1 MHRAAKAPS
10 RRRPVNSALGRV
22 SRSSCVYSPSRHQQ
36 PSGASSRLGKSS
48 PRGIG
53 PRRLLETE
61 LKFAALRG
69 SRLWHTDARSG
80 SQFHGR
86 AASGRVGPL
95 RQGRAGGARNS
106 TPAVIW
112 RRRGTWV
119 YLAPPLRFNLGRA
132 GLWSSTRPNRSF
144 NRTANGRSP
153 WPRGAFGSS
162 CTARP
167 RRPSVVGRLTLR

>member
-48 PRGIG
+48 PRGNG
-53 PRRLLETE
+53 RRRLLETA
-61 LKFAALRG
+61 LKSAALRG
-69 SRLWHTDARSG
+69 WRLWHMDARSG
-80 SQFHGR
+80 RQFHGH
-86 AASGRVGPL
+86 AAFGRVGPL
-95 RQGRAGGARNS
+95 RQVRAGGAGEQ
-106 TPAVIW
+106 TPATIS
-112 RRRGTWV
+112 RRGSAWV
-119 YLAPPLRFNLGRA
+119 YLARPLRFNLGLV

-144 NRTANGRSP
+144 NRTANGRAP

-167 RRPSVVGRLTLR
+167 RRPPAVGRLTLR